1 MRKNKYAAVVPLIIL
16 MTIVGTTASAQSNNA
31 MRTEPESSKLK
42 AESSLIAISA
52 NAAKGDIP
60 QLKSS
65 IAKGLEAGLT
75 VNQLREVLVQLYA
88 YAGLPRSLNA
98 LTVLKQVLDERA
110 AKGIA
115 TTEGKAATPVKLKNR
130 YKEGEALQTKLLGRK
145 MKTSIADFAPLIDDF
160 LKEHLFADIFSRDV
174 LTFKEREL
182 CTIAFLAAIP
192 EVSPQLVAHLGV
204 ARYNGVTDA
213 EFAAYLNTLRTEVGN
228 DAALRAGAG
237 LQKAGIAVDKSIK
250 GNPFGLVYGGALMA
264 NEAGKVQ
271 VHPVSYVQKH
281 TGILVAAN
289 VYTPAAYDPNK
300 KYPAIVVAH
309 PNGGVKEQVAG
320 LYAQR
325 LAEQGFI
332 TIAFDAAYQG
342 ASGGT
347 PRYTDKPQNRMEDI
361 RAAADFLATFAGVDP
376 ERLGVLGICGGGG
389 YTIKVAQTDKRF
401 KAVATLSMFNT
412 GDARRNGYMRSQK
425 ATVQERLQQAAEA
438 RRREAETGVVAYTP
452 SFGAGMTPEQV
463 AAIKVDLYRE
473 GYEYYAQTHFHP
485 NSQTNSTVGSLFD
498 LMSFDVN
505 TQVELINQP
514 LLMIAGD
521 KADSL
526 YMTEEVFK
534 NATGTTAKELFLVKG
549 ATHIQTYWK
558 PEYVV
563 QISKKLGAF
572 FSKEIGSRE

>member
-1 MRKNKYAAVVPLIIL
+1 MKRTAFIIL
-16 MTIVGTTASAQSNNA
+16 MTVVGSTACAQNNNGVRVA
-31 MRTEPESSKLK
+31 PQTPEPTPQT
-42 AESSLIAISA
+42 SLIAISA

-88 YAGLPRSLNA
+88 YAGFPRSLNA

-145 MKTSIADFAPLIDDF
+145 MKTSIAGFTPIIDDF

-192 EVSPQLVAHLGV
+192 EVSGQLGAHLGV
-204 ARYNGVTDA
+204 ARYNGVSDA
-213 EFAAYLNTLRTEVGN
+213 EFAAYLETLRNEVGR
-228 DAALRAGAG
+228 DAALRAEAA
-237 LQKAGIAVDKSIK
+237 LSKAGITIDNSIK
-250 GNPFGLVYGGALMA
+250 GNPFGLVYGGAITT
-264 NEAGKVQ
+264 NEAGKVH

-281 TGILVAAN
+281 TNILVAAN
-289 VYTPAAYDPNK
+289 VYTPAGYDPKK
-300 KYPAIVVAH
+300 KYAAIVVAH

-361 RAAADFLATFAGVDP
+361 RAAADFLTTYYAGVDP

-534 NATGTTAKELFLVKG
+534 NATGTQQKELFLVKG